1 MLSEGQ
7 LLVPVELPAERFRT
21 SLHSRNNGTLLVAEF
36 FLASARRPLFLRK
49 CGAGSYTTPQS
60 IEITPCGR
68 RTGVVIRRE
77 EEVPGSHS
85 LDRESNLESNLGG
98 LKANVLWPAYRSMLD
113 GRVRSAVTT
122 PVNLT

>member
-1 MLSEGQ
+1 
-7 LLVPVELPAERFRT
+7 
-21 SLHSRNNGTLLVAEF
+21 VAEF
-36 FLASARRPLFLRK
+36 PLASALGPLFFGK
-49 CGAGSYTTPQS
+49 CGAGLHTAPQL

-77 EEVPGSHS
+77 KEVPGSHS
-85 LDRESNLESNLGG
+85 LDRESNLGG

-122 PVNLT
+122 LVNLT